1 MKMISTILVEMSTL
15 EKVFALLNGE
25 KLLKVLFQ
33 IMSFSLTSTRMKMMI
48 LQELLQLG
56 GKL

>member
-1 MKMISTILVEMSTL
+1 MISTILVEMSTL